1 MRANYE
7 PGAIGKLFAGLTEHT
22 FISELGMTDTRLID
36 YVTELLTRFVHR
48 DAIYALKDP
57 AERRLVDLAEMLME
71 AERSE
76 NRGEARREIF
86 RHIGDFA
93 LFWTGVYP
101 EALKQ
106 RSAQRDAL
114 LNYYEQ
120 GKKSYY
126 IASTYSDTPKQAEQ
140 APVLRRLSDDF
151 ELLAYGLGKVRS
163 HWEEQRPQ
171 A

>member
-1 MRANYE
+1 MRATYE
-7 PGAIGKLFAGLTEHT
+7 PGAIGKLFAGLTEYT

-36 YVTELLTRFVHR
+36 YITELLTRFVHR
-48 DAIYALKDP
+48 DSIFALKDP
-57 AERRLVDLAEMLME
+57 TERRLVDLAEMLME

-101 EALKQ
+101 EAIKR
-106 RSAQRDAL
+106 RSTQRDAL

-126 IASTYSDTPKQAEQ
+126 IASTYSDTPTQAEQ

-163 HWEEQRPQ
+163 HWEEHRPQ